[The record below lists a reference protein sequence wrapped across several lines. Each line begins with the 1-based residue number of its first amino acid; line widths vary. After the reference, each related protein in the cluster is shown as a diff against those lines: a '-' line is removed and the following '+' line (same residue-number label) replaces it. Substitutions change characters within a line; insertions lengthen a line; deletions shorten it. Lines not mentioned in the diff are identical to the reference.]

1 VFLLIFSSLIGMIF
15 VISQNKIIENNT
27 TIIFGILG
35 FIGIIISI
43 VRLSTLQKEF
53 FVLVKELEKE

>member
-1 VFLLIFSSLIGMIF
+1 MFLLIFSSLIGMIF